1 MTKSRVFFGGML
13 AVLVAASVWFWTG
26 RSEAATFKAQATLR
40 DAWDNPIGKA
50 IFTGWADHTDV
61 RVRLWTVPPGALTDE
76 FHGFHIHANDNPANG
91 EGCQADASQPA
102 NTWFVSADG
111 HWAAE
116 GQHHPH
122 HLGDMPSLLV
132 NSDGTATARFRTGR
146 FAPGELAGKALILH
160 AGPDN
165 FGNIPLGD
173 EPQQY
178 TANNPAAVELTQNTG
193 NAGNRIACGLI
204 SLGG

>member
-40 DAWDNPIGKA
+40 DASDNPIGKA
-50 IFTGWADHTDV
+50 IFTGWGDHTDV
-61 RVRLWTVPPGALTDE
+61 RVRLWTVPAPADADN
-76 FHGFHIHANDNPANG
+76 FHGFHIHANNDPANG
-91 EGCQADASQPA
+91 DGCQADASQPA
-102 NTWFVSADG
+102 AMWFVSADG
-111 HWAAE
+111 HWNPD
-116 GQHHPH
+116 GQHHPK

-132 NSDGTATARFRTGR
+132 NSDGTASARFRTDR

-165 FGNIPLGD
+165 FGNIPLG
-173 EPQQY
+173 EGPQLY
-178 TANNPAAVELTQNTG
+178 TANGTEAITLTQNTG